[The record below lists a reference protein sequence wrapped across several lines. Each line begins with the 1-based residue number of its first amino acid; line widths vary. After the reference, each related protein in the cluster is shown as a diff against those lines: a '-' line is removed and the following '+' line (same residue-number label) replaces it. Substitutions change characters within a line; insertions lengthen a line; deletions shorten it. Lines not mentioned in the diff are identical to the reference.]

1 MRAEAQL
8 TVLRGAHDEDI
19 PARSSR
25 RDGMIAWGCMAKPT
39 RTQAELIALLNAA
52 LRRTDVCDGV
62 TVAAIHQVE
71 DKTANWDAD
80 ALRGSG
86 VPVLPDCKR
95 VFRDAK
101 HGLRKMYDLRVV
113 D

>member
-1 MRAEAQL
+1 
-8 TVLRGAHDEDI
+8 
-19 PARSSR
+19 
-25 RDGMIAWGCMAKPT
+25 MAKHLKT
-39 RTQAELIALLNAA
+39 EAELIALLNAA

-86 VPVLPDCKR
+86 VPVLPDCRR
-95 VFRDAK
+95 VFVAAK
-101 HGLRKMYDLRVV
+101 DHLRKEYNLRLR
-113 D
+113 DRG

>member
-1 MRAEAQL
+1 
-8 TVLRGAHDEDI
+8 
-19 PARSSR
+19 
-25 RDGMIAWGCMAKPT
+25 MAKRT

-80 ALRGSG
+80 ALHGSD
-86 VPVLPDCKR
+86 VSVRPDCRR
-95 VFRDAK
+95 VFIAAK
-101 HGLRKMYDLRVV
+101 HDLRKMYDLRV
-113 D
+113 DE

>member
-1 MRAEAQL
+1 
-8 TVLRGAHDEDI
+8 
-19 PARSSR
+19 
-25 RDGMIAWGCMAKPT
+25 MAKPT
-39 RTQAELIALLNAA
+39 RTQAELIALLNTA

-62 TVAAIHQVE
+62 TVTAIHQVE

-95 VFRDAK
+95 VFIAAK
-101 HGLRKMYDLRVV
+101 ADLRKMYDLR
-113 D
+113 

>member
-1 MRAEAQL
+1 ML
-8 TVLRGAHDEDI
+8 
-19 PARSSR
+19 
-25 RDGMIAWGCMAKPT
+25 AWRCMAKPT

-62 TVAAIHQVE
+62 TVAAIHQVA

-86 VPVLPDCKR
+86 VAVGPDCKR
-95 VFRDAK
+95 VFTAAK
-101 HGLRKMYDLRVV
+101 YDLRQKY
-113 D
+113 DLTLDD